1 MSDDFGTNDY
11 LIFCG
16 IGFFVVCCLV
26 AYLLYWFVRK
36 SKSERF
42 SKIRFRSRKSKS
54 LGKAVRRSKIA
65 DEKAK
70 QAKKGKMD
78 DEAFIKIERRTKD
91 EASSSSSLNKC
102 PRQAEMQEELQQP
115 TAKASSEQ
123 PCDYAADMRAGNFK
137 HQQGAFLMPSEYGVE
152 SAQSLSP
159 PPPPPKIPQI
169 RLPSEATKSSR
180 DQSLVLVEPNKFL
193 KEAGIGPDQEPTKDR
208 LKSFTSRVDAGKS
221 NLMAKKMDSV
231 VAYQTSPISLDGNQE
246 ADITPSM
253 LNANNAA
260 SSKFA
265 SKVTDDSNKNTT
277 SILSVNT
284 SQIPRE
290 ASDSYISPNKSNLS
304 ASANRSN
311 ITNDPRPLSK
321 VASSKEIIFQSTTS
335 SSTSSRTKDPQ
346 SRRYES
352 KRKPTN

>member
-1 MSDDFGTNDY
+1 
-11 LIFCG
+11 
-16 IGFFVVCCLV
+16 
-26 AYLLYWFVRK
+26 
-36 SKSERF
+36 
-42 SKIRFRSRKSKS
+42 
-54 LGKAVRRSKIA
+54 
-65 DEKAK
+65 
-70 QAKKGKMD
+70 
-78 DEAFIKIERRTKD
+78 
-91 EASSSSSLNKC
+91 
-102 PRQAEMQEELQQP
+102 
-115 TAKASSEQ
+115 
-123 PCDYAADMRAGNFK
+123 
-137 HQQGAFLMPSEYGVE
+137 
-152 SAQSLSP
+152 
-159 PPPPPKIPQI
+159 
-169 RLPSEATKSSR
+169 
-180 DQSLVLVEPNKFL
+180 
-193 KEAGIGPDQEPTKDR
+193 
-208 LKSFTSRVDAGKS
+208 
-221 NLMAKKMDSV
+221 
-231 VAYQTSPISLDGNQE
+231 
-246 ADITPSM
+246 M